1 MDITGI
7 DIAAVATLVG
17 SIGTAATAVVK
28 AVQAV
33 RKAEAAD
40 ARAVAIEL
48 QREQAKKIRD
58 QEIENLKSEVKLL
71 QHENRETRERL
82 NEGNTHFVRLES
94 EAKETNGLLREIIG
108 AFNIN
113 GLSGSVIRI
122 VGNLTNGNGPT
133 LSLVQWSER
142 S

>member
-17 SIGTAATAVVK
+17 SIGTAFAAVVK

-48 QREQAKKIRD
+48 QREQTKQERD
-58 QEIENLKSEVKLL
+58 REIENLKTEVRVL
-71 QHENRETRERL
+71 QHENKEVRERL
-82 NEGNTHFVRLES
+82 SEGNGHFVRLEV
-94 EAKETNGLLREIIG
+94 EVKETNGLLREIIG
-108 AFNIN
+108 ALRNK
-113 GLSGSVIRI
+113 GLVI
-122 VGNLTNGNGPT
+122 
-133 LSLVQWSER
+133 SETHKVAR
-142 S
+142 DAGLEL

>member
-7 DIAAVATLVG
+7 DIAAFATLVG

-33 RKAEAAD
+33 RRAEAAD

-48 QREQAKKIRD
+48 QREQAKKERD
-58 QEIENLKSEVKLL
+58 REIENLKSEVKLL
-71 QHENRETRERL
+71 QHENKETRERL
-82 NEGNTHFVRLES
+82 NEGNIHFVRLES

-108 AFNIN
+108 ALRNR
-113 GLSGSVIRI
+113 GLVI
-122 VGNLTNGNGPT
+122 
-133 LSLVQWSER
+133 SETHKVAR
-142 S
+142 DAMLEL

>member
-1 MDITGI
+1 MTLNITGI

-33 RKAEAAD
+33 RRAEAAD

-48 QREQAKKIRD
+48 QREQAKKERD
-58 QEIENLKSEVKLL
+58 LEIENLKSEVKLL
-71 QHENRETRERL
+71 QHENKETRERL
-82 NEGNTHFVRLES
+82 NDGNSHFVRLES

-108 AFNIN
+108 ALRNR
-113 GLSGSVIRI
+113 GLVI
-122 VGNLTNGNGPT
+122 
-133 LSLVQWSER
+133 SEMHKVAR
-142 S
+142 DAGLEL

>member
-40 ARAVAIEL
+40 ARAIAIEL
-48 QREQAKKIRD
+48 QREQAKKERD
-58 QEIENLKSEVKLL
+58 REIENLKTEVKVL
-71 QHENRETRERL
+71 QHENKEVRERL
-82 NEGNTHFVRLES
+82 SEGNGHFVRLEV
-94 EAKETNGLLREIIG
+94 EVKETNGLLREIIG
-108 AFNIN
+108 ALRNK
-113 GLSGSVIRI
+113 GLVI
-122 VGNLTNGNGPT
+122 
-133 LSLVQWSER
+133 SETHKVAR
-142 S
+142 DAGLEL